1 MSIEFIKGFGED
13 VPVSFPVFPQLHG
26 YFRKLDDRITE
37 LLEMFSEHYK
47 GARNVQTNF
56 SREWGYVKVAADT
69 MKEMGCDHR
78 EFICP
83 VPFVLDADYV
93 IPKIT
98 GEQVPLSGWEAG
110 LTIMYLA
117 LDEYVTF
124 CVYAAQILEVTEK
137 QDVIAE
143 LKEVIG
149 GVAIETV
156 ISNASANC
164 EILIQIGC
172 ELNLLNMFE
181 IID

>member
-1 MSIEFIKGFGED
+1 MSIEFIEWFDED
-13 VPVSFPVFPQLHG
+13 FQVTHPVFPSLHHDLQ
-26 YFRKLDDRITE
+26 KLDDRITE

-47 GARNVQTNF
+47 GARNVRTNF
-56 SREWGYVKVAADT
+56 SREWGYVKVAPET
-69 MKEMGCDHR
+69 MKEMGFDHK
-78 EFICP
+78 EFFCP
-83 VPFVLDADYV
+83 VPCV
-93 IPKIT
+93 IDDDFAISKIT

-117 LDEYVTF
+117 LDEYITF

-137 QDVIAE
+137 QNVIAE
-143 LKEVIG
+143 LKAVIG
-149 GVAIETV
+149 GVPIETV
-156 ISNASANC
+156 IANASTNC